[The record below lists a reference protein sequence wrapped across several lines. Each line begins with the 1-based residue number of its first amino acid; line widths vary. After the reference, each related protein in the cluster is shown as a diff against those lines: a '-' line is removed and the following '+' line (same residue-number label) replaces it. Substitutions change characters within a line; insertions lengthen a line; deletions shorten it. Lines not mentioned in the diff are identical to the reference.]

1 MGQTRH
7 DNTAKSHGASF
18 TYALGCSS
26 SAHMPRDPDINVHKG
41 ECFGP
46 GLLEFH
52 LVVFQSALP
61 MGSQKCSQRLTA
73 VGIAEV

>member
-1 MGQTRH
+1 
-7 DNTAKSHGASF
+7 
-18 TYALGCSS
+18 
-26 SAHMPRDPDINVHKG
+26 MPRDPDINVHKG